1 MGAHGGAR
9 RAGGDLTKPRIFVG
23 SSTEAVELARNVGAA
38 IDAAGMTSVV
48 WDTGAF
54 PAGSTLLERIESFAD
69 DFEGAVL
76 LFTPDVV
83 SVRSGQTAGEPVS
96 NVMFEYGYLSARL
109 TRRRVA
115 ICLFEGAALPSDL
128 QGVKVMNAGPVG
140 YRTSEERGSHYGTA
154 TLPADLIRELG
165 IWLESLPRLAEQIS
179 PVLQLH
185 GYSGT
190 WRIETRFDIWR
201 GLPVSSPNEVFWYG
215 STSLFIP
222 PSGRA
227 GKGIMYGSAHVNWAG
242 YRSRYDVVNE
252 VREATADRFGALDL
266 RVLVLRRH
274 LVHEEGALPDER
286 LRGDLAANEFDIHL
300 EPEAGQSR
308 ELRGV
313 HQYTRGTEVYQAAVE
328 RYRRID

>member
-1 MGAHGGAR
+1 MAR
-9 RAGGDLTKPRIFVG
+9 SI
-23 SSTEAVELARNVGAA
+23 GAA

-54 PAGSTLLERIESFAD
+54 TAGSTLLERIESFAD
-69 DFEGAVL
+69 DFDGAVL
-76 LFTPDVV
+76 LFTPDVI
-83 SVRSGQTAGEPVS
+83 SVRSGKTAGEPVS

-115 ICLFEGAALPSDL
+115 ICLFGDAMLPSDL
-128 QGVKVMNAGPVG
+128 QGVKVINARAIG
-140 YRTSEERGSHYGTA
+140 YRTPEERGNDYSTPK
-154 TLPADLIRELG
+154 LPSNLIRELG
-165 IWLESLPRLAEQIS
+165 IWLESLPRLAEHIP
-179 PVLQLH
+179 PVVQLH

-201 GLPVSSPNEVFWYG
+201 CIPVSSPNEVFWYG
-215 STSLFIP
+215 FTYLFIP

-227 GKGIMYGSAHVNWAG
+227 GKGIMYGSAHVDWAG

-252 VREATADRFGALDL
+252 VREATADRNGALDL
-266 RVLVLRRH
+266 RVLVLRRQ
-274 LVHEEGALPDER
+274 LMQEEGALPDER

-300 EPEAGQSR
+300 EPAAGQPG

-313 HQYTRGTEVYQAAVE
+313 HQYTRGIEVHQAAVE